1 MSLSTVIDIIV
12 IGSISIG
19 VFFLTTGTIGFLRF
33 PDFYSRMHATGK
45 CDTLGIFLS
54 CFGIAL
60 YILSDGLSLANILI
74 SLKIMFIAL
83 FWSLGGPTAT
93 HALLKSAFK
102 AGILPWTKD
111 GRSVIEWPPK

>member
-1 MSLSTVIDIIV
+1 MSLLTVIDIIV
-12 IGSISIG
+12 MVSISVG
-19 VFFLTTGTIGFLRF
+19 VFFLATGTIGFLRF

-60 YILSDGLSLANILI
+60 YNLHDGLSLANLLV

-93 HALLKSAFK
+93 HALLKAAFK
-102 AGILPWTKD
+102 AGITPWTKD
-111 GRSVIEWPPK
+111 GKAVIEWPPK